1 MLKNYYLGGLFWVL
15 ILHKQYQNMSGF
27 AGDAMIKIDTQD
39 LIDITDIK
47 KHNIEYK
54 NDVTNLSYRLY
65 FLSKQKLCKEIYFSN
80 F

>member
-15 ILHKQYQNMSGF
+15 ILHKQYQNTSGF

-47 KHNIEYK
+47 KHNIE
-54 NDVTNLSYRLY
+54 
-65 FLSKQKLCKEIYFSN
+65 
-80 F
+80 